1 MFSKKNMIFIM
12 LILILFTLSA
22 VSAAD
27 NATTDVVGLEDVND
41 DVISVE
47 KTQTIG
53 ETENNTASEDKH
65 NSFGD
70 LENLIDDAKSGSTII
85 LDRDY
90 VNDDDYDSDG
100 IHIDKDITIDGQGH
114 TIDAKGNSRMFKI
127 DDDLNVVFKN
137 MTFINGYNNGND
149 DVMHWRSGGAIHGY
163 CTAINCTFNEN
174 VAMQHGGAM
183 YKGKAIN
190 CTFYSNFAN
199 SGGSDT
205 DPGEGGATY
214 DVEAILCS
222 FEYNTAHEDKNG
234 AMKGGSRLLC
244 EGQLDECEDTKII
257 LPSFNMI
264 GDAETDLGGKV
275 AFVIEYDNQKY
286 DGIDIRIQT
295 KKENGEGETF
305 HISSGS
311 EWTIPFVEGRN
322 FTADV
327 WGCPEIPELNGRFEI
342 YSDVSPIKTNFTTE
356 YDFEDNISIMI
367 VDNLK
372 RPMTNISV
380 SYKIDGNVTET
391 TTDEKGQIFIPVDNM
406 KPDTYKIEINYKG
419 EGNYHAM
426 DKDITLL
433 INKAITKLNANS
445 YLITTYNLTE
455 DLVITLTDNIGRA
468 LKGFNIS
475 AELNGTE
482 NYTTDKHGQIKISSE
497 GLSPGTYI
505 YQIIFPENDY
515 YKKTNTT
522 AKIVV
527 NKIKTKLTA
536 SSVATFYNIEDNM
549 IIYLIDAFGNPMSNA
564 TVSVNLNN
572 TKNYTTDKNGQIK
585 VHTKGLIPNVYHA
598 NVTFGGNEIYQKSN
612 TTAEVVVNASNSKLI
627 VTSLTT
633 DYNSGEEFVV
643 KLIDNLGNPVVG
655 ETLYFTLHATNN
667 ITDENGELNVSTN
680 IGEGMEIILI
690 DNEENPLSGISVSV
704 KLINAKNYTTDEN
717 GQIKIA
723 VKNVIPD
730 IYLANIF
737 FEGNKL
743 YLKSNATS
751 KIIVNKQSATLTANT
766 VTTTFNDNKDLIIT
780 LKNDQG
786 SPISGVRVFVDLDC
800 VKNYTTDENGEIKIP
815 SLNLVPDNYKVKITF
830 NENSYYLGTSAETAV
845 IVKKA
850 NTKLTVDSMTNS
862 TNLIVSLMDEQGN
875 PVNGTSISVDMKGIN
890 NYTTDSKGQINIPTD
905 NLAPG
910 NYNVKIKFNGNKNY
924 AGSSEETT
932 FIIKKSSEIT
942 ANNVIAN
949 YNEIKHL
956 IITLKDG
963 EGKPI
968 KNASVSV
975 DLNGIKNHTTDSE
988 GQIKIPIHKI
998 TPNNYDVKIKFDGN
1012 NHYIGTST
1020 QTTVIVKK
1028 ATSEITANSVTT
1040 IYNTAK
1046 NLVITLKDNAG
1057 NPITNTS
1064 LSVELNG
1071 ATNHTTDENGQIK
1084 ISTHNLATGNYN
1096 VKIKFDENSYYM
1108 GASTQTAVIV
1118 KKATAEITANNVTTI
1133 YNTAKNLVITLKNSA
1148 GNPIINTSVSVN
1160 LKGIKN
1166 YTTDEKGQIKIP
1178 VQKLTPKT
1186 YVAKVSYSG
1195 DNNYVG
1201 SDSYGVVVVKKITS
1215 KLTAKAKTFKVKT
1228 KTKKYSVILKTNK
1241 NKAIKN
1247 TKVYLKVNGKTYVAK
1262 TNSKGKA
1269 TFKITKLTK
1278 KGKFTAVVTYKGSA
1292 YYNKV
1297 AKKVKI
1303 KIR

>member
-27 NATTDVVGLEDVND
+27 NSTTDVVGLEDADDEPISIEKTQIIEKTEND
-41 DVISVE
+41 DVL
-47 KTQTIG
+47 KDG
-53 ETENNTASEDKH
+53 N
-65 NSFGD
+65 NSFSD
-70 LENLIDDAKSGSTII
+70 LEKLIDDAKSGSTIV

-90 VNDDDYDSDG
+90 INDDYDDDG
-100 IHIDKDITIDGQGH
+100 IKIKKDITIDGQGH
-114 TIDAKGNSRMFKI
+114 TLDGNYNSRIFRVSDDYKI
-127 DDDLNVVFKN
+127 VFKDII
-137 MTFINGYNNGND
+137 FARGQVHDGYSD
-149 DVMHWRSGGAIHGY
+149 PEDWRGGAINGY
-163 CTAINCTFNEN
+163 CTAINCYFTDNR
-174 VAMQHGGAM
+174 ATGWGSAM
-183 YKGKAIN
+183 YSGIAIN
-190 CTFYSNFAN
+190 CTF
-199 SGGSDT
+199 
-205 DPGEGGATY
+205 
-214 DVEAILCS
+214 
-222 FEYNTAHEDKNG
+222 EDNYGQDNIAVFRVDAKFCTFVNED
-234 AMKGGSRLLC
+234 MKEGSRFLC
-244 EGQLDECEDTKII
+244 LMKDGSESKDTKII
-257 LPSFNMI
+257 VPSFTMT
-264 GDAETDLGGKV
+264 GDTNTSLGGKLV
-275 AFVIEYDNQKY
+275 FEMEYDGQKY
-286 DGIDIRIQT
+286 DGYDVLISTT
-295 KKENGEGETF
+295 KKNGDEEEF
-305 HISSGS
+305 HSSTGS
-311 EWTIPFVEGRN
+311 EWTIPFVESRDYVISVNGY
-322 FTADV
+322 
-327 WGCPEIPELNGRFEI
+327 PEIKQCQGEFDV

-391 TTDEKGQIFIPVDNM
+391 TTDKEGQIFIPVDNM

-419 EGNYHAM
+419 EGNYHEM
-426 DKDITLL
+426 DKNITLL

-612 TTAEVVVNASNSKLI
+612 TTAEIVVNASNSKLI

-786 SPISGVRVFVDLDC
+786 SPISGVRVFVDLDG

-850 NTKLTVDSMTNS
+850 NTKLTVDSMANS

-910 NYNVKIKFNGNKNY
+910 NYNVKIKFNGNENY

-932 FIIKKSSEIT
+932 FIVKKSSELT

-963 EGKPI
+963 EGKAI

-975 DLNGIKNHTTDSE
+975 DLNGVKNHTTDSE

-998 TPNNYDVKIKFDGN
+998 TPNNYNVRIKFDGN
-1012 NHYIGTST
+1012 SHYIGTST
-1020 QTTVIVKK
+1020 ETAVIVKK
-1028 ATSEITANSVTT
+1028 ATAEITANSVTT

-1046 NLVITLKDNAG
+1046 NLVITLKD
-1057 NPITNTS
+1057 
-1064 LSVELNG
+1064 
-1071 ATNHTTDENGQIK
+1071 
-1084 ISTHNLATGNYN
+1084 
-1096 VKIKFDENSYYM
+1096 
-1108 GASTQTAVIV
+1108 
-1118 KKATAEITANNVTTI
+1118 
-1133 YNTAKNLVITLKNSA
+1133 SA
-1148 GNPIINTSVSVN
+1148 GNPIINASVSVN
-1160 LKGIKN
+1160 LKGIEN
-1166 YTTDEKGQIKIP
+1166 YTTNENGQIKIP

-1186 YVAKVSYSG
+1186 YVAKISYGG

-1247 TKVYLKVNGKTYVAK
+1247 TKVYLKVNGKTYAAK
-1262 TNSKGKA
+1262 TNKKGKA

-1292 YYNKV
+1292 YYNKTT
-1297 AKKVKI
+1297 KKVKI
-1303 KIR
+1303 TTR

>member
-1 MFSKKNMIFIM
+1 M

-27 NATTDVVGLEDVND
+27 NATTDVVGLEDAND
-41 DVISVE
+41 NEISVE
-47 KTQTIG
+47 KIQTYG
-53 ETENNTASEDKH
+53 ETENNATPEDKH

-70 LENLIDDAKSGSTII
+70 LEKLIDDAKSGSTIV

-90 VNDDDYDSDG
+90 INDDYDDDG
-100 IHIDKDITIDGQGH
+100 IKIKKDITIDGQGH
-114 TIDAKGNSRMFKI
+114 TLDGNYKSRIFRVSDDYKI
-127 DDDLNVVFKN
+127 VFKDII
-137 MTFINGYNNGND
+137 FARGQVHDGYSD
-149 DVMHWRSGGAIHGY
+149 PEDWRGGAINGY
-163 CTAINCTFNEN
+163 CTAINCYFTDNR
-174 VAMQHGGAM
+174 ATGWGSAM
-183 YKGKAIN
+183 YSGIAIN
-190 CTFYSNFAN
+190 CTFEDNY
-199 SGGSDT
+199 
-205 DPGEGGATY
+205 GEDNIAVFRVDAKFCTF
-214 DVEAILCS
+214 V
-222 FEYNTAHEDKNG
+222 NED
-234 AMKGGSRLLC
+234 MKEGSRFLC
-244 EGQLDECEDTKII
+244 LMKDGSESKDTKII
-257 LPSFNMI
+257 VPSFTMT
-264 GDAETDLGGKV
+264 GDTNTSLGGKLV
-275 AFVIEYDNQKY
+275 FEMEYDGQKY
-286 DGIDIRIQT
+286 DGYDVLISTT
-295 KKENGEGETF
+295 KKNGDEEEF
-305 HISSGS
+305 HSSTGS
-311 EWTIPFVEGRN
+311 EWTIPFVESRDYVISVNGY
-322 FTADV
+322 
-327 WGCPEIPELNGRFEI
+327 PEIKQYPGKFDV
-342 YSDVSPIKTNFTTE
+342 YSDVSPIKTNFTTT
-356 YDFEDNISIMI
+356 YDFEYNISIMI

-406 KPDTYKIEINYKG
+406 KPDTYKIDVQYKG

-433 INKAITKLNANS
+433 INKGITKLNANS
-445 YLITTYNLTE
+445 YLITTYNITE

-468 LKGFNIS
+468 LKGFNVS

-536 SSVATFYNIEDNM
+536 NSVATFYNIEDNM

-830 NENSYYLGTSAETAV
+830 NENSYYLGTSTETAV

-1012 NHYIGTST
+1012 SHYIGTST
-1020 QTTVIVKK
+1020 
-1028 ATSEITANSVTT
+1028 E
-1040 IYNTAK
+1040 
-1046 NLVITLKDNAG
+1046 
-1057 NPITNTS
+1057 
-1064 LSVELNG
+1064 
-1071 ATNHTTDENGQIK
+1071 
-1084 ISTHNLATGNYN
+1084 
-1096 VKIKFDENSYYM
+1096 
-1108 GASTQTAVIV
+1108 TAVIV
-1118 KKATAEITANNVTTI
+1118 KKATTKIIANNVTTI
-1133 YNTAKNLVITLKNSA
+1133 YNTAKNLVITLKDSA
-1148 GNPIINTSVSVN
+1148 GNPIINASVSVN
-1160 LKGIKN
+1160 LKGIEN
-1166 YTTDEKGQIKIP
+1166 YTTNENGQIKIP

-1186 YVAKVSYSG
+1186 YIAKISYGG
-1195 DNNYVG
+1195 DNNHVE
-1201 SDSYGVVVVKKITS
+1201 SNSYGVVVVKKITS

-1247 TKVYLKVNGKTYVAK
+1247 TKVYLKVNGKTYAAK
-1262 TNSKGKA
+1262 TNKKGKA

-1278 KGKFTAVVTYKGSA
+1278 KGKFAAVVTYKGNA

-1297 AKKVKI
+1297 SKKVKI
-1303 KIR
+1303 TIR

>member
-27 NATTDVVGLEDVND
+27 NSTTDVVGLEEADDEPISIEKTQIIEKTEND
-41 DVISVE
+41 DVL
-47 KTQTIG
+47 KDG
-53 ETENNTASEDKH
+53 N
-65 NSFGD
+65 NSFSD
-70 LENLIDDAKSGSTII
+70 LEKLIDDAKSGSTIV

-90 VNDDDYDSDG
+90 INDDYDDDG
-100 IHIDKDITIDGQGH
+100 IKIKKDITIDGQGH
-114 TIDAKGNSRMFKI
+114 TLDGNYKSRIFRVSDDYKI
-127 DDDLNVVFKN
+127 VFKN
-137 MTFINGYNNGND
+137 IIFARGKVHDGYSHPED
-149 DVMHWRSGGAIHGY
+149 WRGGAINGY
-163 CTAINCTFNEN
+163 CTAINCYFTDNR
-174 VAMQHGGAM
+174 ATGWGSAM
-183 YKGKAIN
+183 YSGIAIN
-190 CTFYSNFAN
+190 CTF
-199 SGGSDT
+199 
-205 DPGEGGATY
+205 
-214 DVEAILCS
+214 
-222 FEYNTAHEDKNG
+222 EDNYAEDNIAVFRVDAKFCTFVNED
-234 AMKGGSRLLC
+234 MKEGSRFLC
-244 EGQLDECEDTKII
+244 LMKDGSESKDTKII
-257 LPSFNMI
+257 VPSFTMT
-264 GDAETDLGGKV
+264 GDTNTSLGGKLV
-275 AFVIEYDNQKY
+275 FEMEYDGQKY
-286 DGIDIRIQT
+286 DGYDVLISTT
-295 KKENGEGETF
+295 KKNGDEEDF
-305 HISSGS
+305 HSSTGS
-311 EWTIPFVEGRN
+311 EWTIPFVESRDYVISVNGY
-322 FTADV
+322 
-327 WGCPEIPELNGRFEI
+327 PEIKQYQGKFDV

-372 RPMTNISV
+372 RPMTNIPV

-391 TTDEKGQIFIPVDNM
+391 TTDKEGQIFIPVDNM

-419 EGNYHAM
+419 EGNYHEM
-426 DKDITLL
+426 DKNITLL

-564 TVSVNLNN
+564 TVSVSLNN
-572 TKNYTTDKNGQIK
+572 TENYTTDKNGQIK

-612 TTAEVVVNASNSKLI
+612 TTAEVVVNIANPKLI

-655 ETLYFTLHATNN
+655 ETLYFALDATNN
-667 ITDENGELNVSTN
+667 ITDESGRLNVSTN
-680 IGEGMEIILI
+680 IGEGIEIILI
-690 DNEENPLSGISVSV
+690 DNVGNPLSGISVSV
-704 KLINAKNYTTDEN
+704 ILINAKNYTTDEN

-730 IYLANIF
+730 TYFANVF
-737 FEGNKL
+737 FEGNKF
-743 YLKSNATS
+743 YSKSTATS
-751 KIIVNKQSATLTANT
+751 KIIVNKQSTILTANV
-766 VTTTFNDNKDLIIT
+766 VTTTYNVNDDLVIT
-780 LKNDQG
+780 LTDGQG
-786 SPISGVRVFVDLDC
+786 SPISNAQVSVDLDG
-800 VKNYTTDENGEIKIP
+800 VKNYTTDDNGQIKI
-815 SLNLVPDNYKVKITF
+815 SSSNISPDNYNVKITF
-830 NENSYYLGTSAETAV
+830 NENSHYLGTSTETAV
-845 IVKKA
+845 SIKKA
-850 NTKLTVDSMTNS
+850 NTKLTVDSMANS
-862 TNLIVSLMDEQGN
+862 TNLIVSLMDGQGN
-875 PVNGTSISVDMKGIN
+875 PVNGTVVSVDMKGIN
-890 NYTTDSKGQINIPTD
+890 DYTTDSKGQINIPTD

-910 NYNVKIKFNGNKNY
+910 NYNVKIKFNGNENY
-924 AGSSEETT
+924 TGSSEETT
-932 FIIKKSSEIT
+932 FIVKKASELT

-949 YNEIKHL
+949 YNDSKDL
-956 IITLKDG
+956 IITLKDS

-968 KNASVSV
+968 KNVSVSV
-975 DLNGIKNHTTDSE
+975 DLNGVKNHTTDSE
-988 GQIKIPIHKI
+988 GQIKIPIHKL
-998 TPNNYDVKIKFDGN
+998 TPNNYNVRIKFDGN
-1012 NHYIGTST
+1012 SHYIGTST
-1020 QTTVIVKK
+1020 
-1028 ATSEITANSVTT
+1028 E
-1040 IYNTAK
+1040 
-1046 NLVITLKDNAG
+1046 
-1057 NPITNTS
+1057 
-1064 LSVELNG
+1064 
-1071 ATNHTTDENGQIK
+1071 
-1084 ISTHNLATGNYN
+1084 
-1096 VKIKFDENSYYM
+1096 
-1108 GASTQTAVIV
+1108 TAVIV
-1118 KKATAEITANNVTTI
+1118 KKATTKIIANNVTTI
-1133 YNTAKNLVITLKNSA
+1133 YNTAKNLVITLKDSA
-1148 GNPIINTSVSVN
+1148 GNPIINASVSVN
-1160 LKGIKN
+1160 LKGIEN
-1166 YTTDEKGQIKIP
+1166 YTTNENGQIKIP

-1186 YVAKVSYSG
+1186 YVAKISYGG
-1195 DNNYVG
+1195 DNNHVE

-1247 TKVYLKVNGKTYVAK
+1247 TKVYLKVNGKTYAAK
-1262 TNSKGKA
+1262 TNKKGKA

-1292 YYNKV
+1292 YYNKTT
-1297 AKKVKI
+1297 KKVKI
-1303 KIR
+1303 TTR

>member
-1 MFSKKNMIFIM
+1 M

-22 VSAAD
+22 ASAAD
-27 NATTDVVGLEDVND
+27 NSTTDVVGLEEADDEPISIEKTQIIEKTEND
-41 DVISVE
+41 DVL
-47 KTQTIG
+47 KDG
-53 ETENNTASEDKH
+53 N
-65 NSFGD
+65 NSFSD
-70 LENLIDDAKSGSTII
+70 LEKLIDDAKSGSTIV

-90 VNDDDYDSDG
+90 INDDYDDDG
-100 IHIDKDITIDGQGH
+100 IKIKKDITIDGQGH
-114 TIDAKGNSRMFKI
+114 TLDGNYKSRIFRVSDDYKI
-127 DDDLNVVFKN
+127 VFKDII
-137 MTFINGYNNGND
+137 FARGQVHDGYSD
-149 DVMHWRSGGAIHGY
+149 PEDWRGGAINGY
-163 CTAINCTFNEN
+163 CTAINCYFTDNR
-174 VAMQHGGAM
+174 ATGWGSAM
-183 YKGKAIN
+183 YSGIAIN
-190 CTFYSNFAN
+190 CTFEDNY
-199 SGGSDT
+199 
-205 DPGEGGATY
+205 GEDNIAVFRVDAKFCTF
-214 DVEAILCS
+214 V
-222 FEYNTAHEDKNG
+222 NED
-234 AMKGGSRLLC
+234 MKEGSRFLC
-244 EGQLDECEDTKII
+244 LMKDGSESKDTKII
-257 LPSFNMI
+257 VPSFTMT
-264 GDAETDLGGKV
+264 GDTNTSLGGKLV
-275 AFVIEYDNQKY
+275 FEMEYDGQKY
-286 DGIDIRIQT
+286 DGYDVLISTT
-295 KKENGEGETF
+295 KKNGDEEEF
-305 HISSGS
+305 HSSTGS
-311 EWTIPFVEGRN
+311 EWTIPFVESRDYVISVNGY
-322 FTADV
+322 
-327 WGCPEIPELNGRFEI
+327 PEIKQYQGEFDV

-391 TTDEKGQIFIPVDNM
+391 TTDKEGQIFIPVDNM
-406 KPDTYKIEINYKG
+406 KPDTYKIDVQYKG

-468 LKGFNIS
+468 LKGFNVS

-482 NYTTDKHGQIKISSE
+482 NYTTDKHGQIKISSK

-536 SSVATFYNIEDNM
+536 NSVATFYNIEDNM

-780 LKNDQG
+780 LKNNQG

-815 SLNLVPDNYKVKITF
+815 SLNLVPDNYDVKITF
-830 NENSYYLGTSAETAV
+830 NENNYYLGTSTETAV

-910 NYNVKIKFNGNKNY
+910 NYNVKIKFNGNENY

-932 FIIKKSSEIT
+932 FIVKKASELT

-949 YNEIKHL
+949 YNDSKHL
-956 IITLKDG
+956 IITLKDS

-968 KNASVSV
+968 TNASVSV
-975 DLNGIKNHTTDSE
+975 DLNGVKNHTTDSE
-988 GQIKIPIHKI
+988 GQIKIPIHKL
-998 TPNNYDVKIKFDGN
+998 TPNNYNVKIKFNGN
-1012 NHYIGTST
+1012 IHYTGTNT
-1020 QTTVIVKK
+1020 ETTVIVKK
-1028 ATSEITANSVTT
+1028 AAAEITANDVTT

-1046 NLVITLKDNAG
+1046 NLVITLKD
-1057 NPITNTS
+1057 
-1064 LSVELNG
+1064 
-1071 ATNHTTDENGQIK
+1071 
-1084 ISTHNLATGNYN
+1084 
-1096 VKIKFDENSYYM
+1096 
-1108 GASTQTAVIV
+1108 
-1118 KKATAEITANNVTTI
+1118 
-1133 YNTAKNLVITLKNSA
+1133 SA
-1148 GNPIINTSVSVN
+1148 GNPIINASVSVN
-1160 LKGIKN
+1160 LKGIEN
-1166 YTTDEKGQIKIP
+1166 YTTDENGQIKIP

-1186 YVAKVSYSG
+1186 YVAKISYGG
-1195 DNNYVG
+1195 DNNHVE
-1201 SDSYGVVVVKKITS
+1201 SNSYGVVVVKKITS

-1247 TKVYLKVNGKTYVAK
+1247 TKVYLKVNGKTYAAK
-1262 TNSKGKA
+1262 TNKKGKA

-1278 KGKFTAVVTYKGSA
+1278 KGKFAAVVTYKGNA

-1297 AKKVKI
+1297 SKKVKI
-1303 KIR
+1303 TIR

>member
-27 NATTDVVGLEDVND
+27 NSTTDVVGLEDADDEPISIEKTQIIEKTEND
-41 DVISVE
+41 DVL
-47 KTQTIG
+47 KDG
-53 ETENNTASEDKH
+53 N
-65 NSFGD
+65 NSFSD
-70 LENLIDDAKSGSTII
+70 LEKLIDDAKSGSTIV

-90 VNDDDYDSDG
+90 INDDYDDDG
-100 IHIDKDITIDGQGH
+100 IKIKKDITIDGQGH
-114 TIDAKGNSRMFKI
+114 TLDGNYNSRIFRVSDDYKI
-127 DDDLNVVFKN
+127 VFKDII
-137 MTFINGYNNGND
+137 FARGQVHDGYSD
-149 DVMHWRSGGAIHGY
+149 PEDWRGGAINGY
-163 CTAINCTFNEN
+163 CTAINCYFTDNR
-174 VAMQHGGAM
+174 ATGWGSAM
-183 YKGKAIN
+183 YSGIAIN
-190 CTFYSNFAN
+190 CTF
-199 SGGSDT
+199 
-205 DPGEGGATY
+205 
-214 DVEAILCS
+214 
-222 FEYNTAHEDKNG
+222 EDNYGQDNIAVFRVDAKFCTFVNED
-234 AMKGGSRLLC
+234 MKEGSRFLC
-244 EGQLDECEDTKII
+244 LMKDGSESKDTKII
-257 LPSFNMI
+257 VPSFTMT
-264 GDAETDLGGKV
+264 GDTNTSLGGKLV
-275 AFVIEYDNQKY
+275 FEMEYDGQKY
-286 DGIDIRIQT
+286 DGYDVLISTT
-295 KKENGEGETF
+295 KKNGDEEEF
-305 HISSGS
+305 HSSTGS
-311 EWTIPFVEGRN
+311 EWTIPFVESRDYVISVNGY
-322 FTADV
+322 
-327 WGCPEIPELNGRFEI
+327 PEIKQCQGEFDV

-391 TTDEKGQIFIPVDNM
+391 TTDKEGQIFIPVDNM

-419 EGNYHAM
+419 EGNYHEM
-426 DKDITLL
+426 DKNITLL

-612 TTAEVVVNASNSKLI
+612 TTAEIVVNASNSKLI

-786 SPISGVRVFVDLDC
+786 SPISGVRVFVDLDG

-830 NENSYYLGTSAETAV
+830 NENRYYLGASAETAV

-850 NTKLTVDSMTNS
+850 NTKLTVDSMANS

-910 NYNVKIKFNGNKNY
+910 NYNVKIKFNGNENY

-932 FIIKKSSEIT
+932 FIVKKSSELT

-963 EGKPI
+963 EGKAI

-975 DLNGIKNHTTDSE
+975 DLNGVKNHTTDSE

-998 TPNNYDVKIKFDGN
+998 TPNNYNVRIKFDGN
-1012 NHYIGTST
+1012 SHYIGTST
-1020 QTTVIVKK
+1020 ETAVIVKK
-1028 ATSEITANSVTT
+1028 ATAEITANSVTT

-1046 NLVITLKDNAG
+1046 NLVITLKD
-1057 NPITNTS
+1057 
-1064 LSVELNG
+1064 
-1071 ATNHTTDENGQIK
+1071 
-1084 ISTHNLATGNYN
+1084 
-1096 VKIKFDENSYYM
+1096 
-1108 GASTQTAVIV
+1108 
-1118 KKATAEITANNVTTI
+1118 
-1133 YNTAKNLVITLKNSA
+1133 SA
-1148 GNPIINTSVSVN
+1148 GNPIINASVSVN
-1160 LKGIKN
+1160 LKGIEN
-1166 YTTDEKGQIKIP
+1166 YTTNENGQIKIP

-1186 YVAKVSYSG
+1186 YVAKISYGG

-1247 TKVYLKVNGKTYVAK
+1247 TKVYLKVNGKTYAAK
-1262 TNSKGKA
+1262 TNKKGKA

-1292 YYNKV
+1292 YYNKTT
-1297 AKKVKI
+1297 KKVKI
-1303 KIR
+1303 TTR

>member
-22 VSAAD
+22 VSATD
-27 NATTDVVGLEDVND
+27 NATTDVVGLEDAND
-41 DVISVE
+41 KEISVE
-47 KTQTIG
+47 KTQVI
-53 ETENNTASEDKH
+53 EKTENYDVLKEGN

-70 LENLIDDAKSGSTII
+70 LAKLIDSAESGSTIV

-90 VNDDDYDSDG
+90 INDDYDDDG
-100 IHIDKDITIDGQGH
+100 IKIKKDITIDGQGH
-114 TIDAKGNSRMFKI
+114 TLDGNYKSRIFRVSDDYKI
-127 DDDLNVVFKN
+127 VFKDII
-137 MTFINGYNNGND
+137 FARGQVHDGYSD
-149 DVMHWRSGGAIHGY
+149 PEDWRGGAINGY
-163 CTAINCTFNEN
+163 CTAINCYFTDNR
-174 VAMQHGGAM
+174 ATGWGSAM
-183 YKGKAIN
+183 YSGIAIN
-190 CTFYSNFAN
+190 CTFEDNY
-199 SGGSDT
+199 
-205 DPGEGGATY
+205 GEDNIAVFRVDAKFCTF
-214 DVEAILCS
+214 V
-222 FEYNTAHEDKNG
+222 NED
-234 AMKGGSRLLC
+234 MKEGSRFLC
-244 EGQLDECEDTKII
+244 LMKDGSESKDTKII
-257 LPSFNMI
+257 VPSFTMT
-264 GDAETDLGGKV
+264 GDTNTSLGGKLV
-275 AFVIEYDNQKY
+275 FEMEYDGQKY
-286 DGIDIRIQT
+286 DGYDVLISTT
-295 KKENGEGETF
+295 KKNGDEEEF
-305 HISSGS
+305 HSSTGS
-311 EWTIPFVEGRN
+311 EWTIPFVESRDYVISVNGY
-322 FTADV
+322 
-327 WGCPEIPELNGRFEI
+327 PEIKQYPGKFDV
-342 YSDVSPIKTNFTTE
+342 YSDVSPIKTNFTTT
-356 YDFEDNISIMI
+356 YDFEYNISIMI

-433 INKAITKLNANS
+433 INKGITKLNANS
-445 YLITTYNLTE
+445 YLITTYNITE

-468 LKGFNIS
+468 LKGFNVS

-536 SSVATFYNIEDNM
+536 NSVATFYNIEDNM

-830 NENSYYLGTSAETAV
+830 NENSYYLGTSTETAV

-1012 NHYIGTST
+1012 SHYIGTST
-1020 QTTVIVKK
+1020 
-1028 ATSEITANSVTT
+1028 E
-1040 IYNTAK
+1040 
-1046 NLVITLKDNAG
+1046 
-1057 NPITNTS
+1057 
-1064 LSVELNG
+1064 
-1071 ATNHTTDENGQIK
+1071 
-1084 ISTHNLATGNYN
+1084 
-1096 VKIKFDENSYYM
+1096 
-1108 GASTQTAVIV
+1108 TAVIV
-1118 KKATAEITANNVTTI
+1118 KKATTKIIANNVTTI
-1133 YNTAKNLVITLKNSA
+1133 YNTAKNLVITLKDSA
-1148 GNPIINTSVSVN
+1148 GNPIINATVSVN
-1160 LKGIKN
+1160 LKGIEN
-1166 YTTDEKGQIKIP
+1166 YTTNENGQIKIP

-1186 YVAKVSYSG
+1186 YIAKISYGG
-1195 DNNYVG
+1195 DNNHVE
-1201 SDSYGVVVVKKITS
+1201 SNSYGVVVVKKITS

-1247 TKVYLKVNGKTYVAK
+1247 TKVYLKVNGKTYAAK
-1262 TNSKGKA
+1262 TNKKGKA

-1278 KGKFTAVVTYKGSA
+1278 KGKFAAVVTYKGNA

-1297 AKKVKI
+1297 SKKVKI
-1303 KIR
+1303 TIR

>member
-1 MFSKKNMIFIM
+1 M

-27 NATTDVVGLEDVND
+27 NATTDVVGLEDAND
-41 DVISVE
+41 NEISVE
-47 KTQTIG
+47 KIQTYG
-53 ETENNTASEDKH
+53 ETENNATPEDKH

-70 LENLIDDAKSGSTII
+70 LEKLIDDAKSGSTIV

-90 VNDDDYDSDG
+90 INDDYDDDG
-100 IHIDKDITIDGQGH
+100 IKIKKDITIDGQGH
-114 TIDAKGNSRMFKI
+114 TLDAHYKSRIFRVSDDYKI
-127 DDDLNVVFKN
+127 VFKDIIF
-137 MTFINGYNNGND
+137 TRGRVHDGYSD
-149 DVMHWRSGGAIHGY
+149 PEDWRGGAINGY
-163 CTAINCTFNEN
+163 CTAINCYFTDNH
-174 VAMQHGGAM
+174 ATGWGSAM
-183 YKGKAIN
+183 YSGIAIN
-190 CTFYSNFAN
+190 CTFEDNY
-199 SGGSDT
+199 
-205 DPGEGGATY
+205 GEDNIAVFKVDAKFCTF
-214 DVEAILCS
+214 V
-222 FEYNTAHEDKNG
+222 NED
-234 AMKGGSRLLC
+234 MKEGSRFLC
-244 EGQLDECEDTKII
+244 LMKDGSESKDTKII
-257 LPSFNMI
+257 VPSFTMT
-264 GDAETDLGGKV
+264 GDTNTSLGGKLV
-275 AFVIEYDNQKY
+275 FEMEYDGQKY
-286 DGIDIRIQT
+286 DGYDVLISTT
-295 KKENGEGETF
+295 KKNGDEEDF
-305 HISSGS
+305 HSSTGS
-311 EWTIPFVEGRN
+311 EWTIPFVESRDYVISVNGY
-322 FTADV
+322 
-327 WGCPEIPELNGRFEI
+327 PEIKQYQGKFDV
-342 YSDVSPIKTNFTTE
+342 YSDVSPIKTNFTTT

-391 TTDEKGQIFIPVDNM
+391 TTDKEGQIFIPVDNM

-482 NYTTDKHGQIKISSE
+482 NYTTDKHGQIKISSK

-536 SSVATFYNIEDNM
+536 NSVATFYNIEDNM

-780 LKNDQG
+780 LKNNQG

-830 NENSYYLGTSAETAV
+830 NENSYYLGTSTETAV

-875 PVNGTSISVDMKGIN
+875 PVNGTVVSVDIKGIN
-890 NYTTDSKGQINIPTD
+890 DYTTDSKGQINIPTD

-910 NYNVKIKFNGNKNY
+910 NYNVKIKFNGNENY

-968 KNASVSV
+968 KNVSVSV

-1012 NHYIGTST
+1012 SHYIGTST
-1020 QTTVIVKK
+1020 
-1028 ATSEITANSVTT
+1028 E
-1040 IYNTAK
+1040 
-1046 NLVITLKDNAG
+1046 
-1057 NPITNTS
+1057 
-1064 LSVELNG
+1064 
-1071 ATNHTTDENGQIK
+1071 
-1084 ISTHNLATGNYN
+1084 
-1096 VKIKFDENSYYM
+1096 
-1108 GASTQTAVIV
+1108 TAVIV
-1118 KKATAEITANNVTTI
+1118 KKATTKIIANNVTTI
-1133 YNTAKNLVITLKNSA
+1133 YNTAKNLVITLKDSA
-1148 GNPIINTSVSVN
+1148 GNPIINASVSVN
-1160 LKGIKN
+1160 LKGIEN
-1166 YTTDEKGQIKIP
+1166 YTTNENGQIKIP

-1247 TKVYLKVNGKTYVAK
+1247 TKVYLKVNGKTYAAK
-1262 TNSKGKA
+1262 TNKKGKA

-1278 KGKFTAVVTYKGSA
+1278 KGKFAAVVTYKGNA

-1297 AKKVKI
+1297 SKKVKI
-1303 KIR
+1303 TIR